1 MEPFVCTRFLVK
13 HFEMGN
19 SLVRALDG
27 VDLEIPSNSFTV
39 VMGPSGSGKSTL
51 LYLIGGLDRP
61 TSGEIVINGR
71 HLEKM
76 DENQLAQFR
85 RHTVGFIFQSFNLIP
100 SLNALNNVIF
110 PMQFARVS
118 PRERVSKAHGLLDRV
133 GLGERSQHKP
143 TELSGG
149 QQQRVA
155 VARALVNDPQLI
167 LADEPTGNLDTSSGN
182 NIARLLSEL
191 HHNGH
196 TVIVVTHDPR
206 MLHYATHTLYL
217 LDGQIVTEE
226 AYQQSILLTESHPG
240 DD

>member
-1 MEPFVCTRFLVK
+1 MELFVRMRMLVK

-27 VDLEIPSNSFTV
+27 VDLEIATDSFTV

-61 TSGEIVINGR
+61 TAGEIVINGQ
-71 HLEKM
+71 HLEQL

-85 RHTVGFIFQSFNLIP
+85 RRTVGFIFQSFNLIP
-100 SLNALNNVIF
+100 SLSALNNVTF
-110 PMQFARVS
+110 PMQFARVP
-118 PRERVSKAHGLLDRV
+118 PRERLSKAQGLLERV
-133 GLGERSQHKP
+133 GLSERSQHKP

-167 LADEPTGNLDTSSGN
+167 LADEPTGNLDTTSGN
-182 NIARLLSEL
+182 NIARLLSDL
-191 HHNGH
+191 HRSGR

-206 MLHYATHTLYL
+206 MLRYATRIVYL
-217 LDGQIVTEE
+217 LDGMIVTEE
-226 AYQQSILLTESHPG
+226 EYQQSILSTESHP
-240 DD
+240 DDD